1 MSVVTPT
8 ILSAGK
14 VMDQTFE
21 VLSIDITKE
30 INRIPYARLILL
42 DGDAAQQNF
51 AISNDPFFEPGKL
64 IEIKLRYEDAPQQ
77 EVTAFKG
84 IVVRHGVEADG
95 HRSLLTVELKA
106 TAVKLTT
113 TRKSAVFHNQTDDKI
128 MAQIIADNGLQKGKI
143 DPTQPQHAEL
153 VQYHCTDWDFI
164 LSRAEA
170 QGLVTVIEDERISVT
185 ELSLSGSPKHTF
197 EYGLSE
203 IYSFEI
209 EADAHHQVTAV
220 ESIAWDIKK
229 QKVTQ
234 ATKAKEFALAQ
245 GNLNG
250 GTIAKAVGVNTNT
263 LSSPVPLDP
272 KELQAW
278 ANGRLRQSRLSMLRG
293 RVAVPGI
300 GDLKLLDIINI
311 AGIGNRFNGKTG
323 VTGIRHRIDHHG
335 WQTDIQFGLSAQ
347 RFAEQ
352 PHITDAPAAGLLPA
366 VHGLQIGIVAPFA
379 EDPQKEYRLK
389 IILPGIDEKKGVVWA
404 RLALPDAGKNHGT
417 FFRPEPGDEVVV
429 GFFNDDP
436 RQAVVL
442 GAMYSSQNTPPA
454 EMAKLSAK
462 NINKGL
468 VTKTGTAI
476 SFIDDAQ
483 SILSIKTPAANTI
496 VLDDKAQTI
505 LIGDQHGNAITM
517 SKEGIQIQS
526 VKDVQIDARGN
537 VKIKGS
543 KVDIS

>member
-1 MSVVTPT
+1 
-8 ILSAGK
+8 
-14 VMDQTFE
+14 
-21 VLSIDITKE
+21 
-30 INRIPYARLILL
+30 
-42 DGDAAQQNF
+42 
-51 AISNDPFFEPGKL
+51 
-64 IEIKLRYEDAPQQ
+64 
-77 EVTAFKG
+77 
-84 IVVRHGVEADG
+84 
-95 HRSLLTVELKA
+95 
-106 TAVKLTT
+106 
-113 TRKSAVFHNQTDDKI
+113 
-128 MAQIIADNGLQKGKI
+128 
-143 DPTQPQHAEL
+143 
-153 VQYHCTDWDFI
+153 
-164 LSRAEA
+164 
-170 QGLVTVIEDERISVT
+170 
-185 ELSLSGSPKHTF
+185 
-197 EYGLSE
+197 LSE

-234 ATKAKEFALAQ
+234 ATQAKEFALAQ

-250 GTIAKAVGVNTNT
+250 STIAKAVGVNTNT

-462 NINKGL
+462 NINKGI

-476 SFIDDAQ
+476 SFTDDAQ

-517 SKEGIQIQS
+517 SKEGIQIKS

>member
-14 VMDQTFE
+14 VMDSVFE
-21 VLSIDITKE
+21 LLSIDITNE
-30 INRIPYARLILL
+30 VNRVPYARLILL
-42 DGDAAQQNF
+42 DGDSAQQTF
-51 AISNDPFFEPGKL
+51 AASNDPFFEPGKL

-84 IVVRHGVEADG
+84 IVVRHGVEADR
-95 HRSLLTVELKA
+95 HRSLLTVELKD

-113 TRKSAVFHNQTDDKI
+113 IRKSAVFQNRTDDQI
-128 MAQIIADNGLQKGKI
+128 ITQIIADNGLQKGRI
-143 DPTQPQHAEL
+143 AATQPQHAEL
-153 VQYHCTDWDFI
+153 VQYYCTDWDFI
-164 LSRAEA
+164 VSRADG
-170 QGLVTVIEDERISVT
+170 QGLVTVIEDERISVA
-185 ELSLSGSPKHTF
+185 EISLSGNPKYAF

-203 IYSFEI
+203 IYNFEV
-209 EADAHHQVTAV
+209 EADAHHQAAAV
-220 ESIAWDIKK
+220 ESVAWDIKQ
-229 QKVTQ
+229 QKLTK
-234 ATKAKEFALAQ
+234 ATKATEFALAQ
-245 GNLNG
+245 GNLKG
-250 GTIAKAVGVNTNT
+250 STIAKAVGVNTNT

-278 ANGRLRQSRLSMLRG
+278 ANGRLRQSRLSMIRG

-300 GDLKLLDIINI
+300 GDINLLDIIEMT
-311 AGIGNRFNGKTG
+311 GIGDRFNGKTV

-352 PHITDAPAAGLLPA
+352 PHIVDAPASGLLPA

-379 EDPQKEYRLK
+379 EDPQKEFRLK
-389 IILPGIDEKKGVVWA
+389 IILPGIDEKKGTIWA
-404 RLALPDAGKNHGT
+404 RLATPAAGKEYGY

-442 GAMYSSQNTPPA
+442 GSMYSSKNMPPA
-454 EMAKLSAK
+454 EMAKLSPK
-462 NINKGL
+462 NINKGI
-468 VTKTGTAI
+468 VTKTGTTI
-476 SFIDDAQ
+476 SFVDDAQ

-496 VLDDKAQTI
+496 ILDDKAQTV
-505 LIGDQHGNAITM
+505 LIEDQHRNTIIM
-517 SKEGIQIQS
+517 SKNGIQIKS
-526 VKDVQIDARGN
+526 AKDVQIDARGD
-537 VKIKGS
+537 VKIKGT
-543 KVDIS
+543 KVDIN